1 MIKLLKKLIFAKEE
15 PVQEKWTIQN
25 DGWEQ
30 SKNDYNKRMGLGE
43 TLI

>member
-15 PVQEKWTIQN
+15 PKQEKWTIQHT
-25 DGWEQ
+25 GWEQ
-30 SKNDYNKRMGLGE
+30 SKNNYNKGLGLGE